1 MQPASAEPQRKQHHL
16 AYEEFCTPACFTEVL
31 CCQGTELTAQTPNS
45 SGLPGGRSGHHQ
57 TKVAN
62 SNSALEYTNNGENA
76 DMVNQKDYANIP
88 IPQFLPLLWLGNTV
102 LWLEG
107 YR

>member
-16 AYEEFCTPACFTEVL
+16 AYEDSCTSMLHRGPML
-31 CCQGTELTAQTPNS
+31 SRTELTAQTPNS
-45 SGLPGGRSGHHQ
+45 SGLPRGRSGHHQ

-76 DMVNQKDYANIP
+76 DMVNQNDYANIP
-88 IPQFLPLLWLGNTV
+88 IP
-102 LWLEG
+102 
-107 YR
+107 